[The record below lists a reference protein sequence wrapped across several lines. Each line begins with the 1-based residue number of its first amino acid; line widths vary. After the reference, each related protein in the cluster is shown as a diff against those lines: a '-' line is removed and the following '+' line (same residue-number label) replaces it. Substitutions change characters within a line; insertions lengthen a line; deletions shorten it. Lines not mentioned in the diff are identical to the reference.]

1 MIGEDSFLPGLT
13 CSYSQSGNRKKMK
26 SLKLDAFAGIRY
38 SSDSSTRRI
47 WLPVHKT
54 RSLQGNPFLSLS
66 PLSVGS
72 ANYSPTAFPYRMVYR
87 SKPSFEIVCFNQL
100 SSMSSDDDDLHPQKD
115 YDSIASDN
123 PCSMPTSCHQVAAAR
138 FLQNA
143 AWVGVATIVSKI
155 LGLLREVIL
164 AAVFGVGPVATAFKH
179 ASVLPIF
186 SVSLIGGVNG
196 PLHIAM
202 STTLSKLSKE
212 SGKRL
217 VQTTYFVMLMI
228 GCILGALIFISAELI
243 VYATAPGLWVAAEC
257 QITREIAIRQLKLMI
272 PCIVFAGPI
281 GLGYGCLS
289 AEGDNF
295 IPCMS
300 PALSSISIIL
310 SCIMYVCMK
319 RSNAYC
325 LDDVVFGGVVV
336 ACGASVGAFLQWLI
350 QVIMYEK
357 MGYDFVAISF
367 SNVLKDEV
375 LHEFFMLMLPAIL
388 SSSLA
393 QIASFT
399 DLYFASFIPGAAAG
413 LSYAHLLAMAPLGI
427 LSSIVILPLLPTFSR
442 LAKCL
447 SWSYLMDDLKRAV
460 LICMIIVL
468 PIASIM
474 IALAEP
480 VTSVLF
486 QRFKSDSSA
495 SAMVAPLLL
504 CYSIGLPFCI
514 IRELL
519 VAVFYALGDGEQP
532 FLISVSAIILNGFL
546 DWLFV
551 SRFHLGAQGLALS
564 TSFVTTLST
573 LVLLQCLL
581 KKLPGLN
588 DSKELVSPLLL
599 LLPCCIVAG
608 SLSSV
613 AHKVLWNFLSS
624 ISILRFCRVS
634 AILCISLSALVGM
647 FGFFIPLV
655 ILNCVGSKLVKDLS
669 RTLLNR

>member
-281 GLGYGCLS
+281 GLGYGCL
-289 AEGDNF
+289 
-295 IPCMS
+295 
-300 PALSSISIIL
+300 
-310 SCIMYVCMK
+310 
-319 RSNAYC
+319 R
-325 LDDVVFGGVVV
+325 
-336 ACGASVGAFLQWLI
+336 
-350 QVIMYEK
+350 
-357 MGYDFVAISF
+357 
-367 SNVLKDEV
+367 
-375 LHEFFMLMLPAIL
+375 
-388 SSSLA
+388 
-393 QIASFT
+393 
-399 DLYFASFIPGAAAG
+399 
-413 LSYAHLLAMAPLGI
+413 
-427 LSSIVILPLLPTFSR
+427 R
-442 LAKCL
+442 
-447 SWSYLMDDLKRAV
+447 
-460 LICMIIVL
+460 
-468 PIASIM
+468 
-474 IALAEP
+474 
-480 VTSVLF
+480 
-486 QRFKSDSSA
+486 
-495 SAMVAPLLL
+495 
-504 CYSIGLPFCI
+504 
-514 IRELL
+514 
-519 VAVFYALGDGEQP
+519 
-532 FLISVSAIILNGFL
+532 
-546 DWLFV
+546 
-551 SRFHLGAQGLALS
+551 
-564 TSFVTTLST
+564 
-573 LVLLQCLL
+573 
-581 KKLPGLN
+581 
-588 DSKELVSPLLL
+588 
-599 LLPCCIVAG
+599 
-608 SLSSV
+608 
-613 AHKVLWNFLSS
+613 
-624 ISILRFCRVS
+624 
-634 AILCISLSALVGM
+634 
-647 FGFFIPLV
+647 
-655 ILNCVGSKLVKDLS
+655 
-669 RTLLNR
+669 